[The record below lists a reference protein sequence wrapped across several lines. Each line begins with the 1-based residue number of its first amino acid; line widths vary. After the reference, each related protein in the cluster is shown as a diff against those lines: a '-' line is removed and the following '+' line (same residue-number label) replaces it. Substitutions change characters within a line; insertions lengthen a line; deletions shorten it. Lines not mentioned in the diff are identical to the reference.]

1 VRHCNLS
8 SPHALCAL
16 SKMLS
21 ISPTLLSR
29 RFLFLLVCVFVV
41 KLGGILWLRL
51 AASSLNPLYTYVGE
65 DYPRAWPIP
74 MAGPVLLPLE
84 NTVRYAI
91 DSPDGEREWDAM
103 TPGNGIIHLGKQ
115 RQPFSISMFHQLRCI
130 SLLRQEMLSAQKT
143 NRTKPDSELNQHCLN
158 YMRQMLF
165 CAADT
170 VLDTVLGPIS
180 HPLVVPEFF
189 YCKDWQLVYDA
200 AEKNQRGYTS

>member
-1 VRHCNLS
+1 MRS
-8 SPHALCAL
+8 AP
-16 SKMLS
+16 
-21 ISPTLLSR
+21 PTLLSQ
-29 RFLFLLVCVFVV
+29 RFLILLVGGFVA
-41 KLGGILWLRL
+41 KLGGILWLQH
-51 AASSLNPLYTYVGE
+51 AESSISPTYTYLGE

-74 MAGPVLLPLE
+74 MSGPVLMPLE
-84 NTVRYAI
+84 NTVRYGI
-91 DSPDGEREWDAM
+91 EGPDAEREWDAM
-103 TPGNGIIHLGKQ
+103 TPGNGMIYLGEKK
-115 RQPFSISMFHQLRCI
+115 QPFSISLFHQLRCI

-143 NRTKPDSELNQHCLN
+143 NQTKPDSELNQHCLN

-200 AEKNQRGYTS
+200 VEKNQREAAR